1 MIAAI
6 IASQYTDFHGENHP
20 RSTHQESW
28 HSIGA
33 EKIGK
38 QCQSTKAKGQKG

>member
-1 MIAAI
+1 MPAI

-28 HSIGA
+28 RSIGA

-38 QCQSTKAKGQKG
+38 QCQSHEGQKGQKG